1 MTEKKK
7 RFLSLSVKP
16 LFVLLLGLVLGVC
29 MALLAE
35 SVGEAIIG
43 RCYLNEA
50 AVLKRTNRAAQE
62 LQGYVRQNALT
73 TRNTNA
79 LAQWGESRK
88 DYYILLYR
96 DQRQILEIG
105 WWGADIAAVDAY
117 SLKEQGGEVVYPIAF
132 RDGTVYAVIY
142 DNSDSRLYD
151 LTWIVSLLLGC
162 AVLALT
168 LLAYNRRV
176 ARKVVAISHEVQSI
190 GEGNL
195 YLQLEPKGSDELAQL
210 TASVEQM
217 RLSLLRKTSEE
228 QRALQ
233 QNSDLITAMS
243 HDIRNPLTALLG
255 YLDLAKTGQ
264 YRTQEELQSYL
275 DAAYGKT
282 EQLKRL
288 TDELFRYSLLFGC
301 KELPLQLERYDASIL
316 LGQLL
321 GESRAQLQQQGFTVQ
336 LLLPQQ
342 DVQIEADVTY
352 LKRVFDNLF
361 DNIRKYADP
370 ARGHRSAAGGWGA
383 ARLPV
388 QQREPRRGAHR
399 IQQDRAAHLRED
411 HGADVGQLQALY
423 REREVH
429 RRGHPSHPARR
440 GPGRQFLKISE
451 FCNAGLFFASLFWYD
466 TGNKMG
472 GLPHTA
478 DARC

>member
-35 SVGEAIIG
+35 SVGEAVIE
-43 RCYLNEA
+43 RCYLSEA

-105 WWGADIAAVDAY
+105 WWGADSAAVDAY
-117 SLKEQGGEVVYPIAF
+117 SLKEQGAEVVYPIAF

-151 LTWIVSLLLGC
+151 VTWVVSLLLGC

-243 HDIRNPLTALLG
+243 HDIRNPLTSLIG
-255 YLDLAKTGQ
+255 YLDLLEMSQ
-264 YRTQEELQSYL
+264 DRLPEDLRSYVL
-275 DAAYGKT
+275 ASRDKAY
-282 EQLKRL
+282 QLKDL
-288 TDELFRYSLLFGC
+288 TGEMFRYFLVFSRG
-301 KELPLQLERYDASIL
+301 EQETHPEPYDAQIL
-316 LGQLL
+316 CAQLL
-321 GESRAQLQQQGFTVQ
+321 GECAAELRSRGFEVN
-336 LLLPQQ
+336 LLPLTTPCTVTT
-342 DVQIEADVTY
+342 DVQM
-352 LKRVFDNLF
+352 LKRVTDNLLS
-361 DNIRKYADP
+361 NIEKYADP
-370 ARGHRSAAGGWGA
+370 A
-383 ARLPV
+383 ARLTILAECEGGRLHVCFANRARHELARVESNHIGLRTCEAILQLLGGQFFTHRVGDDFSAEFVLPV
-388 QQREPRRGAHR
+388 TP
-399 IQQDRAAHLRED
+399 
-411 HGADVGQLQALY
+411 
-423 REREVH
+423 
-429 RRGHPSHPARR
+429 P
-440 GPGRQFLKISE
+440 
-451 FCNAGLFFASLFWYD
+451 
-466 TGNKMG
+466 
-472 GLPHTA
+472 
-478 DARC
+478 DAET